1 MSTVLV
7 VAPIVITQ
15 WPVIAAAITAA
26 IASMGFTAVTEGVI
40 ADVKANASAT
50 TANENR
56 EVIEVENSE
65 ILAQDGGRGEEMV
78 VERDG
83 IRAVFSRDARGA
95 LRLCIEG
102 KGLSK
107 RQLRELGEELIG
119 RVTQQF
125 VYHRIVS
132 ELKDQNMTIVDEEV
146 TADRVVRIR
155 VRNW

>member
-7 VAPIVITQ
+7 VTPIVIAH

-26 IASMGFTAVTEGVI
+26 IASMGFTTVEEAIASSTSGSVTAIE
-40 ADVKANASAT
+40 KQKET
-50 TANENR
+50 
-56 EVIEVENSE
+56 IEVDNSE
-65 ILAQDGGRGEEMV
+65 ILAGTEGRDEQMV
-78 VERDG
+78 VEKDG
-83 IRAVFSRDARGA
+83 IRATFSRDARGA
-95 LRLCIEG
+95 LKVCMEG

-107 RQLRELGEELIG
+107 QQLRELGEELIG

-132 ELKDQNMTIVDEEV
+132 ELKEKNMTVVGEEV
-146 TADRVVRIR
+146 TADRVVRLR